1 MADGRVRLEVE
12 GRVARLTLARP
23 GDANAIDRRAAAELR
38 DACERVRQDDA
49 VWVVLLAAD
58 GPAFCAGTDPASL
71 EELAELDALA
81 LPQAL
86 AELRVAEAVAAVEKP
101 VIAALS
107 GDALDQGLE
116 LALACDV
123 LVASLDARF
132 GMTQLARGLLPWDG
146 GTQRLPRLV
155 GRAAATEMLLT
166 GVTLDAARAVE
177 VGLVNEAV
185 APDRVEERA
194 GEIAAAV
201 ASFGPIATRYTKEL
215 VHDGLDM
222 TLDQGLRLEG
232 DLNFLLQSTAD
243 RAEGVASF
251 LERRGA
257 VYRGE

>member
-1 MADGRVRLEVE
+1 MAYERIRLEVE
-12 GRVARLTLARP
+12 ERVARLTLARP
-23 GDANAIDRRAAAELR
+23 GAANAIDRRAASEVR

-58 GPAFCAGTDPASL
+58 GDAFCAGTDPAA
-71 EELAELDALA
+71 LADLAALDAPA

-86 AELRVAEAVAAVEKP
+86 AGLRVADAVAAVEKP

-123 LVASLDARF
+123 RVASLDARF

-166 GVTLDAARAVE
+166 GATPDAARALE
-177 VGLVNEAV
+177 IGLMNEAV
-185 APDRVEERA
+185 DPDRVADRA
-194 GEIAAAV
+194 AELAAAV

-251 LERRGA
+251 LERRGP

>member
-1 MADGRVRLEVE
+1 M
-12 GRVARLTLARP
+12 
-23 GDANAIDRRAAAELR
+23 
-38 DACERVRQDDA
+38 
-49 VWVVLLAAD
+49 
-58 GPAFCAGTDPASL
+58 
-71 EELAELDALA
+71 
-81 LPQAL
+81 
-86 AELRVAEAVAAVEKP
+86 EKP

-123 LVASLDARF
+123 RVASLDARL

-166 GVTLDAARAVE
+166 GATLDAARALE
-177 VGLVNEAV
+177 IGLVNESV
-185 APDRVEERA
+185 DPDRVAERA
-194 GEIAAAV
+194 AEIAATV
-201 ASFGPIATRYTKEL
+201 ASHGPIAARYTKEL

-222 TLDQGLRLEG
+222 TLDQGLRLEA